1 MELYVA
7 RHGETEWN
15 AAERLCG
22 RTDLP
27 LNETGKAQVAALADK
42 LWQEAKTIDLIIA
55 SPMTRAQQT
64 AMILAERL
72 GTSVETDERLIEQ
85 NYGVYEGGS
94 IQNSDFLENRKQ
106 FAYRYPNGESMMQVA
121 FRVYGFLNDLRN
133 RDSLRRVMLV
143 SHGGTCRV
151 LNTYFE
157 DVRNEEFFQW
167 RMKNAEIRRYML

>member
-27 LNETGKAQVAALADK
+27 LNETGEAQAAALADK
-42 LWQEAKTIDLIIA
+42 LVGEAKSIERIIA

-64 AMILAERL
+64 ARIIAQRL
-72 GTSVETDERLIEQ
+72 GVSVETDERLIEQ

-94 IQNSDFLENRKQ
+94 VQNPDFLENRKQ

-121 FRVYGFLNDLRN
+121 CRVYALLDDLK
-133 RDSLRRVMLV
+133 RRGDLQRVLLV

-151 LNTYFE
+151 LHTYFE
-157 DVRNEEFFQW
+157 DETNEAFVQW
-167 RMKNAEIRRYML
+167 RMKNAEVRRYIL

>member
-27 LNETGKAQVAALADK
+27 LNETGKAQAVALAET
-42 LWQEAKTIDLIIA
+42 LASEAHSIERIIA

-64 AMILAERL
+64 AHIIAERL
-72 GTSVETDERLIEQ
+72 GVPVETDGRLIEQ

-94 IQNSDFLENRKQ
+94 IQNPDFVINRQQ

-121 FRVYGFLNDLRN
+121 YRVYGFLDELKR
-133 RDSLRRVMLV
+133 RDGLQRVLLV

-151 LNTYFE
+151 LHTYFE
-157 DVRNEEFFQW
+157 DETNEEFSRW
-167 RMKNAEIRRYML
+167 RMKNAEVRRYTL